1 ARLVAEG
8 WHLKPMHRL
17 ILTSAAY
24 RQAALHPAAEM
35 ARGKDPDNRLLWHRT
50 PRRIE
55 VEPIRDAMLAV
66 SGELDP
72 RAGGPGVDLAQPR
85 RTIYTKIIRNTRDPL
100 LDAFDAPD
108 GSITTPLRNVT
119 TTPTQALL
127 MINGPWTL
135 ARARAFADRL
145 LREAPDVPR
154 RVDLAY
160 RLAYGRPPEP
170 TERAEAE
177 AFLRGPDGPA
187 EIAGCTPADSSQAED
202 ESSALVDFCHTLLN
216 SNEFLYVD

>member
-1 ARLVAEG
+1 MARL
-8 WHLKPMHRL
+8 
-17 ILTSAAY
+17 
-24 RQAALHPAAEM
+24 
-35 ARGKDPDNRLLWHRT
+35 KDPDDRLLW
-50 PRRIE
+50 RRNTRRLE
-55 VEPIRDAMLAV
+55 VEAVRDAMLAI

-72 RAGGPGVDLAQPR
+72 RPGGPGVEPAQPR
-85 RTIYTKIIRNTRDPL
+85 RTIYTKVIRNTRDPL

-135 ARARAFADRL
+135 ARAEAFAHRL
-145 LREAPDVPR
+145 LREASDDPHR
-154 RVDLAY
+154 IDLAY

-170 TERAEAE
+170 TEQAEAE
-177 AFLRGPDGPA
+177 AFLRTQGRPEA
-187 EIAGCTPADSSQAED
+187 TTVAGCTD
-202 ESSALVDFCHTLLN
+202 EAAPVEALIDFCHTLLN